1 MRNLFCF
8 ISICFLAACSGSK
21 YTASFPPRAS
31 NYYAVENSKSSKREP
46 LAAAPTQH
54 DALQLEAS
62 TQSTPSLSL
71 LEVKKD
77 FRNKYVKLSTPERK
91 EVRQLL
97 RKEIKTISKNQNK
110 EMSVSSTKAAGL
122 DQNLKLAAI
131 FGAVGI
137 VGLLLGTAGQ
147 FFVVI
152 GAISLIIGVVFFVK
166 WLLTQ

>member
-1 MRNLFCF
+1 MRNLFCI

-31 NYYAVENSKSSKREP
+31 NYYAAENSKSLKSEP
-46 LAAAPTQH
+46 LAAAPTPI

-71 LEVKKD
+71 LEAKKD
-77 FRNKYVKLSTPERK
+77 FGNNYVKMSRPERK

-97 RKEIKTISKNQNK
+97 KKGIKNISKNQNK
-110 EMSVSSTKAAGL
+110 GMSVSSTKAAGL

-137 VGLLLGTAGQ
+137 VGLLLGVAGQ

-152 GAISLIIGVVFFVK
+152 GAISLIVGVVFFVK
-166 WLLTQ
+166 WLLVQ

>member
-1 MRNLFCF
+1 
-8 ISICFLAACSGSK
+8 
-21 YTASFPPRAS
+21 
-31 NYYAVENSKSSKREP
+31 
-46 LAAAPTQH
+46 
-54 DALQLEAS
+54 
-62 TQSTPSLSL
+62 
-71 LEVKKD
+71 
-77 FRNKYVKLSTPERK
+77 VKLSTPERK